1 MQSSNTFFNYFL
13 FIHKLCQGA
22 WITHVA
28 SSPIPPPPTTTKKK
42 GKGEKEGV
50 CAYKK
55 LYLNI

>member
-1 MQSSNTFFNYFL
+1 MQSSNTFFYYFM

-28 SSPIPPPPTTTKKK
+28 SSPIPPAHHHHHQ
-42 GKGEKEGV
+42 GEKEGV